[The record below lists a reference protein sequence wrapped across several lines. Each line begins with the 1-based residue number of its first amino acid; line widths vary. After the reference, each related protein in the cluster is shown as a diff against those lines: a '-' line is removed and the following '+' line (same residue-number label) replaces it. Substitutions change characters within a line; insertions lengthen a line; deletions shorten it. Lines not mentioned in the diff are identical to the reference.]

1 MRVGPEIVAEICTTT
16 IMRLYHTLH
25 LDQNNSSNDL
35 MRDKDQEVGVD
46 IILGIVKVIGNM
58 FIHNN
63 IVTVSLNL
71 VATETT
77 QNETDGIEITQNEEI
92 EEIKIIV

>member
-1 MRVGPEIVAEICTTT
+1 MAEICTT
-16 IMRLYHTLH
+16 IMRLYHTPH
-25 LDQNNSSNDL
+25 LGHNSSN

-77 QNETDGIEITQNEEI
+77 QIETDGIEITQNEEI